1 MSQNDTTNEWRRIDP
16 SKKRS
21 ITTEAGKIDVSDLD
35 GEQTE
40 RVEELAYAAETELM
54 ALVEGW
60 HNLLQE

>member
-1 MSQNDTTNEWRRIDP
+1 MSESDTANEWRRIDP

-40 RVEELAYAAETELM
+40 QVEELAYAAETELM
-54 ALVEGW
+54 GLIEGW
-60 HNLLQE
+60 HELLQE